1 MNTENLIECF
11 NKEKDYVEKKIN
23 ESKCKETI
31 KEILKDETHVLYNE
45 VMNLNKIRTN
55 IIKNNIL
62 YNKYTVHLK
71 NNIPYLR
78 DTLLPFIDSHI
89 ISTFNIPNEKILEL
103 VNDETGDKILA
114 TLDLLS
120 PFELKLIE
128 LTTKVDLSFYNEIR
142 I

>member
-55 IIKNNIL
+55 II
-62 YNKYTVHLK
+62 K